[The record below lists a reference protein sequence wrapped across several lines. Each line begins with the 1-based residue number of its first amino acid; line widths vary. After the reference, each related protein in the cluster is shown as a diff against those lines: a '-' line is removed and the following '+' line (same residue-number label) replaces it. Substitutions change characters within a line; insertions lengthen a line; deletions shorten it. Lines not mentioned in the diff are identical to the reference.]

1 MVMKGVSCCHRQKV
15 LVDTYIK
22 NVIKEVYVF
31 TNLEG
36 FMVYTY
42 EQMLAGAENVFAIA
56 GEMGLSI
63 NQNSRFH
70 RVLNKYKNIKNL
82 SIDERKEETFVEGIN
97 DLYQLIRIFECK
109 ELIHTDF
116 GKKELS
122 KIWGGTESMFC
133 DKKTTPRDI
142 QYQLYIMSIF
152 KKYFQVKAE
161 EPDFS
166 VIYLSKEHSVAVKRI
181 NTEANIL
188 RRIKNAEKQIQ
199 KTNKNG
205 IIVIGMD
212 RILCDTNN
220 SHPYEVLKNYINQ
233 EIYTQDLIEDL
244 KQSTKSIVFTFGKH
258 IFNDKNQNYGYTSGI
273 YFISVY
279 DVGNNDDRVNY
290 GERLCQI
297 FENENT

>member
-1 MVMKGVSCCHRQKV
+1 MVMSGSRCCHRQKV

-42 EQMLAGAENVFAIA
+42 EQMLAGMENVFAIA
-56 GEMGLSI
+56 DEIGLSI

-70 RVLNKYKNIKNL
+70 RVFNKYKNIKNL
-82 SIDERKEETFVEGIN
+82 SIDERKEETFVEGMS
-97 DLYQLIRIFECK
+97 DLYQLIRIFECE

-133 DKKTTPRDI
+133 DKNTTPRDI
-142 QYQLYIMSIF
+142 QYQLYIMSVF
-152 KKYFQVKAE
+152 KKHFHVKAE

-181 NTEANIL
+181 NSKANVL
-188 RRIKNAEKQIQ
+188 HQIKNAEKQIQ
-199 KTNKNG
+199 KINKNG

-212 RILCDTNN
+212 RILCGSND

-233 EIYTQDLIEDL
+233 EIYTQELINDL
-244 KQSTKSIVFTFGKH
+244 KQSTKSIIFTLGKP
-258 IFNDKNQNYGYTSGI
+258 IFNDNNQNYGYISGI
-273 YFISVY
+273 FFIPVY

-290 GERLCQI
+290 GERLYQI